1 MKNKVIFLTGASSG
15 IGEALAL
22 DLAKRGAILGVL
34 ARRED
39 LLKSIAEKCEANGGK
54 ARVFAADVADEKAV
68 SDAVASL
75 ENEFSGIDIV
85 ICNAGI
91 GGIKHAKVLSPV
103 DVRRVIDVNLMGA
116 ANAVCAAIPKML
128 ERKSGQLVAISS
140 LAGFRGLPNSASYS
154 ASKAAMTNFF
164 ESIRLDLIGSGID
177 VTIIQPG
184 FIKTPLTSGRANK
197 LPFLMELDVAI
208 PYFVRAIE
216 KKKRF
221 SAFPWQLATTV
232 RLARIFPS
240 WLYYAMECFIGF
252 DNNCLARHQHSACRY
267 FVTQIVSLI
276 NPAWANHPSSLNN
289 ARFDSAIQF
298 TSFA

>member
-1 MKNKVIFLTGASSG
+1 MSCVEELRMKDKVIFLTGASSG

-22 DLAKRGAILGVL
+22 DLAKRGAILGLL

-39 LLKSIAEKCEANGGK
+39 LLKSLAEKCEANGGK

-68 SDAVASL
+68 ADAVESL
-75 ENEFSGIDIV
+75 ENEFGGIDIV

-91 GGIKHAKVLSPV
+91 GGAKHAKVLTPT

-116 ANAVCAAIPKML
+116 VNAVCAAIPKML

-154 ASKAAMTNFF
+154 ASNKGGMTNFF

-177 VTIIQPG
+177 ITIIQPG

-197 LPFLMELDVAI
+197 LPFLMELDDAI
-208 PYFVRAIE
+208 PYIVRAIE
-216 KKKRF
+216 NKKRF
-221 SAFPWQLATTV
+221 AAFPWQLATLV
-232 RLARIFPS
+232 RLARF
-240 WLYYAMECFIGF
+240 F
-252 DNNCLARHQHSACRY
+252 
-267 FVTQIVSLI
+267 
-276 NPAWANHPSSLNN
+276 PAWIYDKITGK
-289 ARFDSAIQF
+289 ARYRE
-298 TSFA
+298 